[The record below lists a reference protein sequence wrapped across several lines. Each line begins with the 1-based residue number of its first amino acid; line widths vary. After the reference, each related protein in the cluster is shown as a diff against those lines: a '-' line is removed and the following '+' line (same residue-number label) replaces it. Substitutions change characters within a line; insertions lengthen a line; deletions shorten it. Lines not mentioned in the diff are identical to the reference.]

1 MSSCLTVCANIG
13 LFHFSFSITPLVPL
27 LFTSPPPLIPIYHQ
41 PSRIKNVFITCDL
54 DELCEWVR
62 NKRSFFIDKDFTV
75 DGLLEYEE
83 QCSSSMQYIIS
94 GFRDYQRREHNDHIK
109 YQPVCSD
116 WQKERCALL
125 GLTFIRVNHPH
136 LTQPSMIAVSHCPL
150 ATARIAADGNC
161 FFQSVSLAV
170 TGSQEFHEELRLLI
184 TTYMIHK
191 PNRSSVILPWIP

>member
-1 MSSCLTVCANIG
+1 MWSRSTKAQLKPVHVLGNIYFLMS
-13 LFHFSFSITPLVPL
+13 P
-27 LFTSPPPLIPIYHQ
+27 Y
-41 PSRIKNVFITCDL
+41 DL

-62 NKRSFFIDKDFTV
+62 NKRSFFIDKDFTI

-83 QCSSSMQYIIS
+83 QCSSSSSSSSSIS
-94 GFRDYQRREHNDHIK
+94 SRVLEITNNDHIN
-109 YQPVCSD
+109 YQPICSE

-136 LTQPSMIAVSHCPL
+136 LTQPSMIVVSHWPL

-184 TTYMIHK
+184 TTCMIHK
-191 PNRSSVILPWIP
+191 STDPVLSSLGSPDGSMESYMK